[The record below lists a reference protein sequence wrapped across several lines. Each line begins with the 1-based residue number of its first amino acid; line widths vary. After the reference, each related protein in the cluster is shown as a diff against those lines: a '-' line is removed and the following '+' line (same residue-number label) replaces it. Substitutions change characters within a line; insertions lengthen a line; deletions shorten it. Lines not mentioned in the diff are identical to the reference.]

1 MHASEPNGSQRELS
15 KALAEIERLKEE
27 NERLKK
33 LLEIRTNV
41 PGIIPASNILAPAS
55 VTTKSSTQD
64 KIRLF
69 RNLFRGRDDV
79 YAVHWEGKNGKSGY
93 SPACIRDARN
103 FFTSKAEAIEQR
115 RLLPL
120 TDQVIHDHLSGKITA
135 GIYLLLKDE
144 TCWFL
149 AIDFDKTTW
158 TDDVSAFLQV
168 CPNWAIPAC
177 LERSR
182 SGKGAH
188 IWIFFEQPIPAL
200 LARKMGAAILTRTM
214 EQWHHIGLDSY
225 DRMFPNQDTLP
236 KGGFGNLIALPLQHV
251 PRTSGNSVFLSDN
264 FQPHED
270 QWSFLAS
277 IQRMGVERIRT
288 IVDEA

>member
-1 MHASEPNGSQRELS
+1 MHASEQNGPQRELS
-15 KALAEIERLKEE
+15 KTLAEVERLKEE

-33 LLEIRTNV
+33 LLGIRTNV
-41 PGIIPASNILAPAS
+41 PGIISGAHLSLGS

-69 RNLFRGRDDV
+69 RSLFRGRDDI
-79 YAVHWEGKNGKSGY
+79 YAVRWEGKNGKTGY

-135 GIYLLLKDE
+135 GIYPLLKDE

-168 CPNWAIPAC
+168 CTNWAIPAC

-188 IWIFFEQPIPAL
+188 IWIFFEQPIPAS
-200 LARKMGAAILTRTM
+200 LARKMGGAILTCTM
-214 EQWHHIGLDSY
+214 EHRHHVGLDSY
-225 DRMFPNQDTLP
+225 DRMFPNQDTLRP
-236 KGGFGNLIALPLQHV
+236 GHRGRV
-251 PRTSGNSVFLSDN
+251 PSSLR
-264 FQPHED
+264 FQ
-270 QWSFLAS
+270 F
-277 IQRMGVERIRT
+277 
-288 IVDEA
+288 